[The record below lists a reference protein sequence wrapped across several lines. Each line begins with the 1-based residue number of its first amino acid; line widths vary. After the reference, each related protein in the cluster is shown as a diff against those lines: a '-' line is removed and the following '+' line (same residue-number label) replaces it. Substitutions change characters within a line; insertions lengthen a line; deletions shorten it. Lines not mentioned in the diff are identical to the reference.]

1 MANKTKGWTRFL
13 CCSCTHGSEADPRAL
28 DAILRLR
35 DAWKPQFVAHLGDAI
50 DARALRS
57 GARKDSD
64 SADHAADLADDL
76 MQGLAFLRE
85 LRPNLYLWG
94 NHEQRLVE
102 LAESPNAVLSY
113 AAGSVMGR
121 IEDEM
126 AKIKCQII
134 PYAGVHKSGMFMLG
148 DTALTHGSVYNVS
161 AARDMAEMYGM
172 SVIFGHTHRVAMESA
187 RTHAKAIGYNI
198 GCGIKLDIGYSANRR
213 QTLGWRHAAA
223 FGVFNGS
230 HCNVNI
236 AVFDPHYSLPL

>member
-1 MANKTKGWTRFL
+1 MASKTKGWVRFL

-50 DARALRS
+50 DARALRA

-85 LRPNLYLWG
+85 LKPNVYLLG
-94 NHEQRLVE
+94 NHEARLSE
-102 LAESPNAVLSY
+102 LAHSPNAVLSY
-113 AAGSVMGR
+113 AAGHVMGR

-126 AKIKCQII
+126 GKIKCRII

-148 DTALTHGSVYNVS
+148 VTGLTHGSVYNVS
-161 AARDMAEMYGM
+161 AARDMAEMCGH

-198 GCGIKLDIGYSANRR
+198 GCGIKLDIGYSAQRR

-230 HCNVNI
+230 HCVVNI
-236 AVFDPHYSLPL
+236 AVFDPHYQLPL